1 MSCLQAG
8 SHVREDLVA
17 GIIGMVSDAE
27 DLHGYSVHKL
37 FFALRDDISQV
48 REEKGGREGG
58 KEGGREGGRGKE
70 GEERKRKGGGGRVSE
85 IITSDTYNLLSGTR
99 GR

>member
-1 MSCLQAG
+1 M
-8 SHVREDLVA
+8 A

-48 REEKGGREGG
+48 REEREGEG
-58 KEGGREGGRGKE
+58 RKEGGREEGG
-70 GEERKRKGGGGRVSE
+70 RKGGRRE
-85 IITSDTYNLLSGTR
+85 KEKR
-99 GR
+99 GRESCSFCTKRM

>member
-1 MSCLQAG
+1 M
-8 SHVREDLVA
+8 A

-48 REEKGGREGG
+48 REEKGG
-58 KEGGREGGRGKE
+58 KE
-70 GEERKRKGGGGRVSE
+70 GEGRREKREREKEEGE
-85 IITSDTYNLLSGTR
+85 
-99 GR
+99 

>member
-1 MSCLQAG
+1 M
-8 SHVREDLVA
+8 A

-48 REEKGGREGG
+48 REEREGEG
-58 KEGGREGGRGKE
+58 RKEGGREGGRGEKE
-70 GEERKRKGGGGRVSE
+70 K
-85 IITSDTYNLLSGTR
+85 R
-99 GR
+99 GRESCSFCTKRM

>member
-1 MSCLQAG
+1 
-8 SHVREDLVA
+8 
-17 GIIGMVSDAE
+17 MVSDAE

-58 KEGGREGGRGKE
+58 RGKE
-70 GEERKRKGGGGRVSE
+70 GKERKRKGGGRVSE
-85 IITSDTYNLLSGTR
+85 IIMSDTYNLLSGTR
-99 GR
+99 GSLK

>member
-48 REEKGGREGG
+48 REEREGEG
-58 KEGGREGGRGKE
+58 EGRKEGGREREGRRREKE
-70 GEERKRKGGGGRVSE
+70 KRRRRRESE
-85 IITSDTYNLLSGTR
+85 
-99 GR
+99 

>member
-48 REEKGGREGG
+48 REEREGEG
-58 KEGGREGGRGKE
+58 RKEGGREGGREGGKE
-70 GEERKRKGGGGRVSE
+70 GEERKRKGGGRVALFVQKECNELHQSIE
-85 IITSDTYNLLSGTR
+85 
-99 GR
+99 

>member
-1 MSCLQAG
+1 M
-8 SHVREDLVA
+8 A

-48 REEKGGREGG
+48 REEKGGRE
-58 KEGGREGGRGKE
+58 REGGKREKE
-70 GEERKRKGGGGRVSE
+70 KRRRESE
-85 IITSDTYNLLSGTR
+85 
-99 GR
+99 